1 MGDFQ
6 GPTVY
11 LPEGNIWAIYMITT
25 LVNLWENL
33 WDLTRNLQGTAEM
46 GASQANAADVLS
58 TLLESCWTIRG
69 VCRWSFHQKGISPP
83 GNGPEWNTNVFG
95 CFWMWKPKSAGR
107 LKVQKCW
114 RLIQKP
120 QKRVMIWLEGLKDQN
135 GSIWINGKVR
145 CSNSTIWLFNS
156 LPWKITI
163 SKNGKPSISIR
174 AIYTMANR

>member
-69 VCRWSFHQKGISPP
+69 VCR
-83 GNGPEWNTNVFG
+83 
-95 CFWMWKPKSAGR
+95 
-107 LKVQKCW
+107 
-114 RLIQKP
+114 
-120 QKRVMIWLEGLKDQN
+120 
-135 GSIWINGKVR
+135 
-145 CSNSTIWLFNS
+145 
-156 LPWKITI
+156 
-163 SKNGKPSISIR
+163 
-174 AIYTMANR
+174 